1 MTGVSLNGVGF
12 HVFAKL
18 LKRKQHFSPVALVDS
33 QRTAE
38 KLIQVLDALPEN
50 FKVLTMI
57 VRLLNQ

>member
-18 LKRKQHFSPVALVDS
+18 LKRKQHFFPVALVDS
-33 QRTAE
+33 QRTAG

-50 FKVLTMI
+50 FKVYTMI
-57 VRLLNQ
+57 VRLRN